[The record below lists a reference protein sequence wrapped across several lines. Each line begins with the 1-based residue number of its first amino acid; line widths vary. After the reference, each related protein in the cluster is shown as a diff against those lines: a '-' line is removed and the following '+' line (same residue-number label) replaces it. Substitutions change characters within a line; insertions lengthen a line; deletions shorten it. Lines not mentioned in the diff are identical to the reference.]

1 MNQAWGEVQKL
12 FGNGFT
18 FLKTYVYKGGNE
30 LCVGLINS
38 VKSTDLSST
47 YEQCIKKYILELESL
62 ALFDKSTVKSMIDA
76 RNAPMVTWLSSN
88 LDPNEFES
96 SHPYKIDLRAVD
108 STEGGEVI
116 YAEIHQPSCTGAM
129 IKSYSEYFTFLNQV
143 LLVHQEFLERL
154 GLIKKPRGFK
164 VADGRADIKSCYQL
178 LVDSGLVKCEYK
190 HFKNV
195 FSGKGSDKI
204 NWISSVAALKYFI
217 KSLTGIGKM
226 KVSKKWI
233 TAIEFFNLDGKAI
246 SKAAELSGAQDLIDK
261 KVIKQ
266 LNQAIEFLFPMSH

>member
-1 MNQAWGEVQKL
+1 MNQAWGEIQKL

-18 FLKTYVYKGGNE
+18 FLKSYVYKGGNE
-30 LCVGLINS
+30 LCVGLING

-47 YEQCIKKYILELESL
+47 YEQCIKKYILELESFV
-62 ALFDKSTVKSMIDA
+62 LFDKSTVQSIIEA

-116 YAEIHQPSCTGAM
+116 YAEIHEPSCTGAM

-164 VADGRADIKSCYQL
+164 VAEGRADIKSCYQL
-178 LVDSGLVKCEYK
+178 LVDSGLVKCKYK

-204 NWISSVAALKYFI
+204 NWISSAAALKYFI

-246 SKAAELSGAQDLIDK
+246 SKAAVLSGAQDLRDIT
-261 KVIKQ
+261 IIEQ
-266 LNQAIEFLFPMSH
+266 LDQAIELLFPMSH